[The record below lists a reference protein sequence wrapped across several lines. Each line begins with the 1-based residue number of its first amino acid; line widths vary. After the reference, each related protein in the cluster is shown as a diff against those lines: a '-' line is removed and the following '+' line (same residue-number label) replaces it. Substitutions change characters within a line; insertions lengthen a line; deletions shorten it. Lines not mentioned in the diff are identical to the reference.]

1 MATISKGLEYRKQV
15 RRFEKNMSNDL
26 TESTS
31 ICLPLVIYFFQSYG
45 KNALKKIRLYLY
57 LKSHKGSFININ
69 RQTISKSLNCS
80 LSFIDS
86 TLDLFYS
93 LNLINI
99 FDNPTI
105 NRKTIQ
111 VLGKNHVLKIF
122 NNYGFEYQKYYTVN
136 TSTIFDKDFCDIFLT
151 KYIHTLAIIND
162 NNKSYFKFKEYLNET
177 IEDKE
182 TINRSLVKKLK
193 KGFYKNLV
201 NKESYFNEKYTEKD
215 CIIHKISNSLVEFAT
230 SLDILETSYLN
241 LPYTFLGAVNNKSRT
256 TAFNWVSCINNL
268 DLVKKTPV
276 YFSFK
281 ETFTK
286 EEQQHLVQAYPQ
298 LYNKV
303 FFSKNI
309 AFIQMP
315 NKLEFPTINAIELK
329 SLTKY
334 KLK

>member
-1 MATISKGLEYRKQV
+1 MTNISKGIEYKKQV

-26 TESTS
+26 ADTTS
-31 ICLPLVIYFFQSYG
+31 ICFPLVRYFFQTYG
-45 KNALKKIRLYLY
+45 KNALKKIRFYLY
-57 LKSHKGSFININ
+57 LKAHKGGFRNIN
-69 RQTISKSLNCS
+69 KKFISKTLNCS
-80 LSFIDS
+80 TDFIDS
-86 TLDLFYS
+86 TLDLFHS

-99 FDNPTI
+99 FDNQTI
-105 NRKTIQ
+105 NRKSIQ
-111 VLGKNHVLKIF
+111 VLGKNHVLKLF

-136 TSTIFDKDFCDIFLT
+136 TSSIFDKDFCDIFLT

-193 KGFYKNLV
+193 KGFYKNLEH
-201 NKESYFNEKYTEKD
+201 KESYFNEKYTEKD
-215 CIIHKISNSLVEFAT
+215 CIIHKISHSLVEFAT

-241 LPYTFLGAVNNKSRT
+241 LPYTFLSAVNQKSRT
-256 TAFNWVSCINNL
+256 TAFNWVSYINDL
-268 DLVKKTPV
+268 DLIKKTPV

-286 EEQQHLVQAYPQ
+286 AEQMQLVQAYPQ

-303 FFSKNI
+303 FFTKNM